1 MNEKD
6 FNLDAISSVLS
17 LEEVRKIVS
26 VFSFYEKITDIWKQ
40 LSSVPT
46 RR

>member
-26 VFSFYEKITDIWKQ
+26 VFSFYEKITDI
-40 LSSVPT
+40 
-46 RR
+46 